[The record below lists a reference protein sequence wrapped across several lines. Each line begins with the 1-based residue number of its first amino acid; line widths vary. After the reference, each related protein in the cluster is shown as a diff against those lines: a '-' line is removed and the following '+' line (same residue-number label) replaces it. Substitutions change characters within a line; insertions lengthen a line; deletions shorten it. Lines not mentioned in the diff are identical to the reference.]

1 MPTPSPDP
9 DYSVTTGYD
18 LSDDAYFLE
27 LRLRAD
33 PRALVAAVVPDED
46 PAQEPMISLDP
57 RGRAVD
63 IPYEVMRWFL
73 RLVEE
78 EVDAVRAW
86 MRLRPELV
94 ALVHRLRQEHRGV
107 IDEAGFPGVL
117 AEVRAAVPEADVA
130 TVLRAVFGAEGERL
144 PRGPGVR

>member
-18 LSDDAYFLE
+18 PSDDAYFLE
-27 LRLRAD
+27 LQLRAD

-46 PAQEPMISLDP
+46 PAREPTISLDP

-78 EVDAVRAW
+78 EADAVRAW

-94 ALVHRLRQEHRGV
+94 ALVHRLRQEHQGV
-107 IDEAGFPGVL
+107 IDDEGFPGVL

-130 TVLRAVFGAEGERL
+130 AVLRAAFGAEGERL
-144 PRGPGVR
+144 LRGPGTR